1 MGLSRSKEFKRT
13 MREDNA
19 VLTMFSVFKVFE
31 NDVLLFVPSSAYLS
45 IHPSIDHFLD
55 IDYVLNIR

>member
-13 MREDNA
+13 VREDNA
-19 VLTMFSVFKVFE
+19 VLTMFSVFKIFE
-31 NDVLLFVPSSAYLS
+31 NDVLLFVPLSVHLS
-45 IHPSIDHFLD
+45 IHRSIGHFLD